1 MCTYSMVA
9 DHFIKQWP
17 IPQQETAPQ
26 INVWPQFPAPYTGPT
41 KEQFQELIDLLK
53 MAKKIDAATNQPN
66 CEIAEKKDI
75 LRQVAKHLGIEVQIP

>member
-17 IPQQETAPQ
+17 PVDTTPAIPP
-26 INVWPQFPAPYTGPT
+26 WPAFPAPYTGPT
-41 KEQFQELIDLLK
+41 KEQFQELIELLK
-53 MAKKIDAATNQPN
+53 MAKKIDAATNQPD